1 MYKVQ
6 YRYYNYSLKTKMFE
20 SFEDARKFWNYM
32 RVQTGIRYTEL
43 ITPHGNPMRI
53 TAWHSLRIVY
63 SEIVVRRK
71 NESVRNEPMQNQIE
85 QLIQDI
91 NADYFAWQTASGKA
105 RSEINDRMYDEFV
118 EGIRVEEG
126 RKYIRIVTQN
136 SVWGFIQKEDC
147 AKGFRKGDILKA
159 AGWNAPTK
167 NKARGNIVD
176 GGYSIQWTGPRYL

>member
-1 MYKVQ
+1 
-6 YRYYNYSLKTKMFE
+6 
-20 SFEDARKFWNYM
+20 
-32 RVQTGIRYTEL
+32 
-43 ITPHGNPMRI
+43 
-53 TAWHSLRIVY
+53 
-63 SEIVVRRK
+63 
-71 NESVRNEPMQNQIE
+71 MQNQIE

-91 NADYFAWQTASGKA
+91 NADYFAWQTCSGKP
-105 RSEINDRMYDEFV
+105 RSEINDRMYEEFV

-176 GGYSIQWTGPRYL
+176 GGYSIQWTGPYYL

>member
-1 MYKVQ
+1 
-6 YRYYNYSLKTKMFE
+6 
-20 SFEDARKFWNYM
+20 
-32 RVQTGIRYTEL
+32 
-43 ITPHGNPMRI
+43 
-53 TAWHSLRIVY
+53 
-63 SEIVVRRK
+63 
-71 NESVRNEPMQNQIE
+71 MQNQIE

-91 NADYFAWQTASGKA
+91 NADYFAWQTCSGKA
-105 RSEINDRMYDEFV
+105 RSEINDRMYEEFV

>member
-1 MYKVQ
+1 
-6 YRYYNYSLKTKMFE
+6 
-20 SFEDARKFWNYM
+20 
-32 RVQTGIRYTEL
+32 
-43 ITPHGNPMRI
+43 
-53 TAWHSLRIVY
+53 
-63 SEIVVRRK
+63 
-71 NESVRNEPMQNQIE
+71 MQNQIE

-105 RSEINDRMYDEFV
+105 RSEINDRMYEEFV

-176 GGYSIQWTGPRYL
+176 GGYKIQWTGPYYL